1 MSKQTP
7 QQVLRLAE
15 AVPETPENFPI
26 LRELKHALQD
36 LVLIAEA
43 GK

>member
-1 MSKQTP
+1 MKNSP
-7 QQVLRLAE
+7 AQVLRLAE

-26 LRELKHALQD
+26 LRELKHALKD

>member
-1 MSKQTP
+1 MKQTP

-15 AVPETPENFPI
+15 SVPESAENYTI
-26 LRELKHALQD
+26 LRELKHALKD

>member
-1 MSKQTP
+1 MKNSP
-7 QQVLRLAE
+7 AQVLRLAE
-15 AVPETPENFPI
+15 SVPENGENYQI
-26 LRELKHALQD
+26 LRELKHALKD

>member
-1 MSKQTP
+1 MKASP

-15 AVPETPENFPI
+15 SVPESAENYTI
-26 LRELKHALQD
+26 LRELRAALKD

-43 GK
+43 SK

>member
-1 MSKQTP
+1 MKQTP

-15 AVPETPENFPI
+15 SLPESAENYQI
-26 LRELKHALQD
+26 LRELKRALGD